1 MFLEKCEKISIDGIT
16 YDISNTSQVEL
27 WNCKEAIVGIY
38 NFLDDGTIEM
48 TQTPETYVSWR
59 KDLIKLLKEWDRL
72 YMKHMKSGYVEM
84 S

>member
-1 MFLEKCEKISIDGIT
+1 MFLEKCEKITIDGIT

-48 TQTPETYVSWR
+48 T
-59 KDLIKLLKEWDRL
+59 
-72 YMKHMKSGYVEM
+72 
-84 S
+84 